1 MGLEADFNALT
12 HDAKEWHDTA
22 TKLQECANLVKTLTL
37 DGEFSFMAPL
47 VSLDGNYESTRA
59 HVEKICT
66 AGHDQTKAI
75 GDALIKVRDIL
86 QGSDE
91 AAKAKLHGLWDPVV

>member
-37 DGEFSFMAPL
+37 DGSSASWLP
-47 VSLDGNYESTRA
+47 S
-59 HVEKICT
+59 
-66 AGHDQTKAI
+66 
-75 GDALIKVRDIL
+75 
-86 QGSDE
+86 
-91 AAKAKLHGLWDPVV
+91 